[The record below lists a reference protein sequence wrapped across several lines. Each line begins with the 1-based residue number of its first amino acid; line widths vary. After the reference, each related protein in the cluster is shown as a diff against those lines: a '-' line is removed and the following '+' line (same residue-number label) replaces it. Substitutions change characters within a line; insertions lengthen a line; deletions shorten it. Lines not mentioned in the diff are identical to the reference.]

1 MQVFVGTSGFGY
13 KEWKPEFY
21 PEDLADADFLAYYAK
36 KLPVVEINSTFYRFP
51 SKGMLAGWAP
61 QVPEGFLFAL
71 KVPGRI
77 THQARLKGASE
88 AIAALFEN
96 VMSLG
101 SKLGPVIFGLPP
113 NFPKDMTKL
122 NDAIA
127 NIPKGVRVTFEF
139 RHLSW
144 QDEEVYAA
152 LRSKG
157 VALCLAES
165 DDASASEDLTAPLI
179 STADWGYLRLRKSD
193 YADAELAA
201 WSKRIAAQKWKEV
214 FVFIKHEA
222 SAAPG
227 LAVKL
232 QSMIAAG

>member
-13 KEWKPEFY
+13 KEWKPDFY
-21 PEDLADADFLAYYAK
+21 PEDLKDADFLGYYAT

-139 RHLSW
+139 RHPSW

-157 VALCLAES
+157 VALCLAEGDESSAS
-165 DDASASEDLTAPLI
+165 DDLNAPLI

-193 YADAELAA
+193 YAEAELEA
-201 WSKRIAAQKWKEV
+201 WSKRIAAQNWKEV

-232 QSMIAAG
+232 RKMISG

>member
-1 MQVFVGTSGFGY
+1 MRVFVGTSGFGY

-21 PEDLADADFLAYYAK
+21 PEDLKDADFLGYYAT

-113 NFPKDMTKL
+113 NFPKDILKL
-122 NDAIA
+122 NEAIA

-139 RHLSW
+139 RHPSW

-165 DDASASEDLTAPLI
+165 DDASASDDLNAPLV

-193 YADAELAA
+193 YAEAELEA
-201 WSKRIAAQKWKEV
+201 WSKRIAAQNWKEV

-227 LAVKL
+227 LAVRL
-232 QSMIAAG
+232 QKMISG